1 MFSEDY
7 VLRIIRQ
14 AISVFAKIFGLK
26 SAGQYQEAIQVIDR
40 TLEQLLGMDAEIID
54 MMDDENLYILLT
66 KNDVLDLEELE
77 FIADLFKEKGDI
89 QKQKNRINESV
100 NCYVRS
106 LNYYLVIS
114 INVEPSG
121 LNKLSQ
127 KIADL
132 LQKLASFDFEEQTL
146 LNLYSYYEKV
156 KEYAKAE
163 AILNQLASRDQSK
176 AYISD
181 EIKSF
186 YQRLLE
192 KSEKE
197 LADGGVNRAQIQN
210 KLHELESQKK

>member
-66 KNDVLDLEELE
+66 KNDALDLEELE